1 MSTEQNI
8 IGRSSIDA
16 KALADALRQVAIG
29 ETVEYKALTQ
39 AIGRDVTVHR
49 HLLESAR
56 RTVMR
61 DDNMVFGTVLNVG
74 LKRMDDVET
83 IAYVNQHRRKR
94 IRSQAKKAI
103 RELSTVKYAE
113 LPRESQVSHNAG
125 LALFGALHSGTE
137 NKHLAGLEAQVSNNK
152 LPDTSGILAL
162 AGWISE

>member
-125 LALFGALHSGTE
+125 LALFGAMHSGTE
-137 NKHLAGLEAQVSNNK
+137 NKHMVGLEAQVSNNK

>member
-1 MSTEQNI
+1 MSNNQRI

-16 KALADALRQVAIG
+16 KALADALRKIAVG
-29 ETVEYKALTQ
+29 TTVDYKALTL

-56 RTVMR
+56 RIVMR
-61 DDNMVFGTVLNVG
+61 DDNMVFGTVLNIG
-74 LKRMDDVET
+74 LKRLDDVET

-94 IRSQAKKAI
+94 IRSQAKKAF
-103 RELSTVKYAE
+103 RELATVKYAD

-137 NKHLAGLEAQVSNNK
+137 NKHLSGLEEQVSNNK
-152 LPDTSGILAL
+152 LPDTSGVLRL
-162 AGWISE
+162 AGWTTE